1 MGRYKKNKSEEE
13 VLKYKERRRE
23 QNRNN
28 TRNHRL
34 RKKLLKKIQDVPLFE
49 RDKQYEEE
57 LKIFLKK
64 QEFNFFITLTTEEEK
79 TLRNLKTLSNR
90 FLTKIKLDIGFE
102 RVFYVIEKKGRP
114 HIHFLLKTDK
124 PITTLINSI
133 KKNWFEGYV
142 RDVQKIYSGK
152 DEYKLEHYLV
162 KEVFYNSPE
171 VNWEIV

>member
-1 MGRYKKNKSEEE
+1 M
-13 VLKYKERRRE
+13 
-23 QNRNN
+23 
-28 TRNHRL
+28 
-34 RKKLLKKIQDVPLFE
+34 
-49 RDKQYEEE
+49 
-57 LKIFLKK
+57 
-64 QEFNFFITLTTEEEK
+64 
-79 TLRNLKTLSNR
+79 
-90 FLTKIKLDIGFE
+90 
-102 RVFYVIEKKGRP
+102 IEKKGRP

-171 VNWEIV
+171 VNWELI